1 MSVAIACLFVNCK
14 QVRKATDLITNPSAR
29 ELYAREFEDD
39 SVHFSQWER
48 AFEASRNDS
57 LQIDLPYSETGTYF
71 SKLYRSYAYDFH
83 LQKGESL
90 FVDVETDS
98 VGKKVFLDLYN
109 ISTDSLATLK
119 HIKSNDKGKVSLE
132 YSVEQS
138 GEYKLIVQ
146 PEITT
151 TTRFFLRTYTK
162 PLFGFPVAGK
172 DNKAIQSFWGAARDG
187 GKRSHEG
194 LDIFADRG
202 TPVLAVADGRVS
214 STGNRGLGGKQVWQ
228 RTGMFGY
235 ALYYA
240 HLDSILVSSGANLK
254 TGDTL
259 GLVGNTGNAR
269 TTSPHLHF
277 GIYEGYRGAIDPLPF
292 VQISEIPEFDYSEN
306 QQESPFLVI
315 NASRANLRNSPTTKG
330 QKIGEAIK
338 NDTLSLLG
346 KTDAWA
352 HIQNK
357 EGRKA
362 FVHLSLATIPVLP
375 N

>member
-1 MSVAIACLFVNCK
+1 MNCK

>member
-1 MSVAIACLFVNCK
+1 MNCK

-39 SVHFSQWER
+39 SVHFPQWER
-48 AFEASRNDS
+48 AFEASRDDS

-138 GEYKLIVQ
+138 GEFKLIVQ

-151 TTRFFLRTYTK
+151 TTRFFLRIYTK
-162 PLFGFPVAGK
+162 SLFGFPVAGK
-172 DNKAIQSFWGAARDG
+172 DNKAIQSFWGASRDG

-254 TGDTL
+254 IGDTL

-292 VQISEIPEFDYSEN
+292 VQTSEIPEFDYSEN
-306 QQESPFLVI
+306 QQESPVLVI
-315 NASRANLRNSPTTKG
+315 NASRANLRNSPTING

-362 FVHLSLATIPVLP
+362 FVHLSLATISELP